1 MKNSIHLLPV
11 LFIALAALVFAC
23 KDDEDPTPEPETLT
37 ATPFANGLRMPIG
50 FSLDDKGQLWVTEA
64 GTGHDDGSLVLIT
77 SAGVKTTVATGFPS
91 ITAPNGA
98 IEGMSRPLIKDGMLY
113 LLHGVSG
120 KLYTGSI
127 SSFKSGD
134 ATLPLS
140 HFQSED
146 IGTYI
151 RSLKL
156 TTPVNS
162 NLFDQVIGP
171 DGHLYMVDAGANAI
185 FKRDK
190 TSKTV
195 TKFAEIPNIAAGV
208 ESVPTGIVFDGSNFL
223 VSNLSGVPFAPG
235 NARIFKVTTAGAV
248 SEYKTGFT
256 NLTHLTLTKN
266 NKALVLQM
274 ADFGAT
280 GFQPGSGKILNE
292 DKKVLFSGLTMPTDL
307 LRSGDREFYV
317 LSYALGTIQKL
328 TY

>member
-1 MKNSIHLLPV
+1 MKNSIHLLPA

-23 KDDEDPTPEPETLT
+23 KDDEDPIPEPETLT
-37 ATPFANGLRMPIG
+37 ATPFVSGLRMPIG
-50 FSLDDKGQLWVTEA
+50 FSLDEKGQLWITEA
-64 GTGHDDGSLVLIT
+64 GTGNNDGSLVLIT

-91 ITAPNGA
+91 VVANGS
-98 IEGMSRPLIKDGMLY
+98 IEGMSRPLVKDGTLY

-120 KLYTGSI
+120 KLYTGNI

-146 IGTYI
+146 IGAYV
-151 RSLKL
+151 RSLNL
-156 TTPVNS
+156 TNPVNS

-171 DGHLYMVDAGANAI
+171 DGHLYLVDAGANAI

-195 TKFAEIPNIAAGV
+195 TKFAAIPNIAAGV
-208 ESVPTGIVFDGSNFL
+208 ESVPTGIVYDGSNFL
-223 VSNLSGVPFAPG
+223 VSNLSGFPFAAG
-235 NARIFKVTTAGAV
+235 NARIFKVTTAGVV

-266 NKALVLQM
+266 NKPIVLQL

-280 GFQPGSGKILNE
+280 GFQAGSGKILNE
-292 DKKVLFSGLTMPTDL
+292 DKKVLFTGLTMPTDL
-307 LRSGDREFYV
+307 LRSGDREYYV